1 MRENGEAGNLRIQ
14 GLSLDC
20 DRIVIFNVSGPSIE
34 GYEKIM
40 TQPLISVTSPRETN
54 EKTIFFPLGGKE
66 AMKRSVAP
74 RSGKQLQTN
83 IIIFNDIAAR
93 VVNTSSTPDLSR
105 VKSGIRRSDTFN
117 IIGHHASNKENLLDY
132 DDRNR
137 HVITTRYGS
146 ARRSTTREREHVL
159 PFILNMSGSK
169 TQAKKV
175 KIAPGS
181 LRVQGKDGKQSLTPT
196 REKKLAGYT
205 SGHENDNMTR
215 IPAGVSTVHGSRSPK
230 ITSKEGS
237 LRHFVEGKAI
247 GKPTA
252 AGTSEEKRSKFN
264 PALLQVKDG
273 EHIERHSKRVSPGLP
288 LEQIAEKSSTV
299 DAKRSVNHT
308 ATNPEGLGSG
318 RKARTP
324 SRVTPNASQ
333 AALSRRNDESR
344 GQSLE
349 DRVQEL
355 ELPKV
360 TMTEVL
366 QSWNIGTPSR
376 TRSTSLAG
384 KDPMEFLRLRERS
397 DTDPKQRTTT
407 VEELRRC
414 RYLRTGGKDD
424 REMHAKFCSCN
435 SCEHGEG
442 LKSTPYLNS

>member
-1 MRENGEAGNLRIQ
+1 
-14 GLSLDC
+14 
-20 DRIVIFNVSGPSIE
+20 
-34 GYEKIM
+34 M
-40 TQPLISVTSPRETN
+40 TQPLISVTSPREIN
-54 EKTIFFPLGGKE
+54 EKTIFFPLRGKV

-74 RSGKQLQTN
+74 RPGEQLQTN
-83 IIIFNDIAAR
+83 IIIFNDIASR

-105 VKSGIRRSDTFN
+105 VKSDIRRSDTFN

-132 DDRNR
+132 GDRNR

-159 PFILNMSGSK
+159 PVILNMSGSK

-196 REKKLAGYT
+196 RDKKLAGYT
-205 SGHENDNMTR
+205 SGHKNDNMTR
-215 IPAGVSTVHGSRSPK
+215 IPAGVSTVHSSRSPK

-264 PALLQVKDG
+264 HALLHAKDS
-273 EHIERHSKRVSPGLP
+273 EHSETERHSKRVSPGLP
-288 LEQIAEKSSTV
+288 LEQIAVKSSTV
-299 DAKRSVNHT
+299 DARRSVNHT
-308 ATNPEGLGSG
+308 ATNPKGLGSG

-324 SRVTPNASQ
+324 IRVTPNASP
-333 AALSRRNDESR
+333 AAFSRRNDESR
-344 GQSLE
+344 EQSLE

-397 DTDPKQRTTT
+397 DSDPKKRTTT

-424 REMHAKFCSCN
+424 HEMHAKFCSCN

>member
-1 MRENGEAGNLRIQ
+1 
-14 GLSLDC
+14 
-20 DRIVIFNVSGPSIE
+20 
-34 GYEKIM
+34 
-40 TQPLISVTSPRETN
+40 
-54 EKTIFFPLGGKE
+54 
-66 AMKRSVAP
+66 MKRSVAS
-74 RSGKQLQTN
+74 RSGEQQQTN
-83 IIIFNDIAAR
+83 IIIFNDIASR

-105 VKSGIRRSDTFN
+105 VKSDIRRSDTFN
-117 IIGHHASNKENLLDY
+117 IIGHHVSNKENLLDY

-159 PFILNMSGSK
+159 PVILNMSGSK

-175 KIAPGS
+175 NIAPGS
-181 LRVQGKDGKQSLTPT
+181 LRVQGKDGKQSLSLTPT
-196 REKKLAGYT
+196 RDKKLAGYT
-205 SGHENDNMTR
+205 AGHKNDNITG

-237 LRHFVEGKAI
+237 PRHFVEGKAI

-252 AGTSEEKRSKFN
+252 AGSTEEKRSKFN
-264 PALLQVKDG
+264 HAMLYVKDS
-273 EHIERHSKRVSPGLP
+273 EHSERHSKRVSPGLP
-288 LEQIAEKSSTV
+288 LEQTAEKSPTV
-299 DAKRSVNHT
+299 DARRSVNHT
-308 ATNPEGLGSG
+308 ATNPKGLGSG

-324 SRVTPNASQ
+324 SKVTPNASP

-344 GQSLE
+344 QQSLQ

-397 DTDPKQRTTT
+397 DSDPKQRTTT

-424 REMHAKFCSCN
+424 HEMHAKFCSCN
-435 SCEHGEG
+435 SCEHVEG